1 MKAKK
6 GFDNNN
12 SATIESR
19 TEVLTKRLN
28 ELTDLC
34 KKHEQDFHKRTL
46 TSEER
51 EELEDQIEEALKKL
65 NEVKIDIL
73 YLRMRDAK
81 NPLLEAVKRG
91 DAEVYRLKKNGKEK
105 NSNKFYYSV
114 GTKTD
119 RIELYDFARWLGG
132 ENEKWID
139 TANAAWWY
147 FYAVKSDRLMIESAT
162 CSLQGTGKK
171 IYESFLEK
179 EMNFLMNPENAK
191 NPRGIGAQKEVLDS
205 VVQACIGG
213 KYHAKKC
220 DVQMINDLFAT
231 DGKTILQIK
240 EIDPKKF
247 DKILMKMLHRIVKGG
262 MYESAFLNKE
272 VAKAARALA
281 KEEER
286 EKKEQEKAK
295 EKANAKSG
303 K

>member
-1 MKAKK
+1 MKKE
-6 GFDNNN
+6 FDKNN
-12 SATIESR
+12 SATIESL
-19 TEVLTKRLN
+19 TESLTKKLN
-28 ELTDLC
+28 ELNDLC
-34 KKHEQDFHKRTL
+34 KKHEDDFHKRNL

-51 EELEDQIEEALKKL
+51 EDLEDDIDEALKQANSL
-65 NEVKIDIL
+65 KINVL

-81 NPLLEAVKRG
+81 NPLLDAVKRG
-91 DAEVYRLKKNGKEK
+91 DAEIYRLKKNGKEK

-114 GTKTD
+114 GTKRE
-119 RIELYDFARWLGG
+119 RISLFDFARWLGG

-162 CSLQGTGKK
+162 CTLQGTGKT

-179 EMNFLMNPENAK
+179 EMDYLTNPQNAK
-191 NPRGIGAQKEVLDS
+191 NPRGVGVQKEVLDS

-213 KYHAKKC
+213 KFHAKKC
-220 DVQMINDLFAT
+220 DVQLINDLFAS
-231 DGKTILQIK
+231 DGKTVLQVK

-247 DKILMKMLHRIVKGG
+247 DRILMKVLYRIVHNE

-272 VAKAARALA
+272 IAKAAKALA
-281 KEEER
+281 REEER
-286 EKKEQEKAK
+286 EKQEKEKAK